1 MATNPTGGTSVPL
14 TERVKNI
21 LLQPKTEWPRIDAE
35 PSTIGGIYSS
45 YVIILA
51 AIPPVCMLIGLL
63 VFGMPLMN
71 FSTGYLVGQAILTY
85 LLGLAGVYILALI
98 IDALA
103 PSFGGTKNMVS
114 AFKLAAY
121 SSTAAW
127 VVGIF
132 YLVPLLAFLGI
143 LGLYSF
149 YLLYVG
155 LPVLMKTPADKGL
168 VYTLAV
174 VAAAIVLYLIIGAIT
189 AQVMMRMMPTP
200 VVPGTVTYTLP
211 G

>member
-1 MATNPTGGTSVPL
+1 MATNPTGTSVPL

-21 LLQPKTEWPRIDAE
+21 LLQPQSEWRRIEAE
-35 PSTIGGIYSS
+35 PATIGGLYRS
-45 YVIILA
+45 YVMILA
-51 AIPPVCMLIGLL
+51 AIPPVCLLIGLL
-63 VFGMPLMN
+63 VFGMPFIG

-85 LLGLAGVYILALI
+85 LLSLAGVYVLALI

-103 PSFGGTKNMVS
+103 PSFGGTKNRVN
-114 AFKLAAY
+114 AFKVAAY

-127 VVGIF
+127 VVGIV
-132 YLVPLLAFLGI
+132 YLVPFLAFLAL

-149 YLLYVG
+149 YLLYLG

-174 VAAAIVLYLIIGAIT
+174 VAAAIVLYLVIGAIT
-189 AQVMMRMMPTP
+189 AQIMLRMMPMT
-200 VVPGTVTYTLP
+200 VPGTVTYTLP